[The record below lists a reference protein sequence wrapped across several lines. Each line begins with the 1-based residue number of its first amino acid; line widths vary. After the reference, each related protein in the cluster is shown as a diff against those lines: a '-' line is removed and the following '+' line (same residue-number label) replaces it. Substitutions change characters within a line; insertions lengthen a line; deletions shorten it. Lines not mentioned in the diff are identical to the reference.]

1 MQFLTFTIAENED
14 GFFFWRSV
22 ILNLSK
28 SLVETALRFS
38 SKCSTSFAFIAQTQT
53 WKMNLI
59 FFATQNLVHMLVFAR
74 RSILAHSSETEEE
87 GTGTT
92 HAHMEAPPPPSLS
105 LTHTHTFWLSCKNKW
120 VGVQKNVYKQLCP
133 NANISKGGKEWWSCQ
148 GIVIRFDNIS
158 FGTTTRIFQ
167 PKYKMQT
174 TSFQDFLL

>member
-1 MQFLTFTIAENED
+1 MQFLTFTIGGNED
-14 GFFFWRSV
+14 GFFCWRSV
-22 ILNLSK
+22 VLNLSK

-38 SKCSTSFAFIAQTQT
+38 SKCSTSFVFIAQIQT

-92 HAHMEAPPPPSLS
+92 HAHMGAPPPPSLS
-105 LTHTHTFWLSCKNKW
+105 HTHTHSGCLAKINEWECKKCL
-120 VGVQKNVYKQLCP
+120 QAALPECKYLE
-133 NANISKGGKEWWSCQ
+133 GGKEWWSCQ

-174 TSFQDFLL
+174 ASFQDFLL